1 MANEQP
7 DCGDPQGRR
16 PYFGRTR
23 TLNADGIFSKYY
35 LAAREK
41 QTIDNCI
48 NQANQMQSQ
57 WLPSSGQIIYETFNR
72 EVENKGSNLV
82 RKELRWN
89 AAFM

>member
-57 WLPSSGQIIYETFNR
+57 
-72 EVENKGSNLV
+72 
-82 RKELRWN
+82 
-89 AAFM
+89 